1 MIHTTIIGYNQLL
14 LAPMDVKLIEP
25 ISRKLNHL
33 GRAYLSLLAKQ
44 VESLGISRYYYALTY
59 ICHHDGKLTQKAL
72 ANELGKDKS
81 IIVNIIDTLSEEG
94 FVYRE
99 INPADRREHLLK
111 VTEKAKNAVP
121 KIIKAFEIL
130 NQRITEDISDEE
142 MKIFNTVL
150 TKMGTN
156 IKPLTTPETNNE
168 TKP

>member
-1 MIHTTIIGYNQLL
+1 MGYNQLL

-25 ISRKLNHL
+25 ISRKLNNL

-72 ANELGKDKS
+72 ASELGKDKS
-81 IIVNIIDTLSEEG
+81 IIVTIIDTLSEQG

-99 INPADRREHLLK
+99 INPADRREHLLR
-111 VTEKAKNAVP
+111 VTEKAKKAVP
-121 KIIKAFEIL
+121 KITEAFETL
-130 NQRITEDISDEE
+130 NKSITEHISDEE

-156 IKPLTTPETNNE
+156 IKPLTAPETNNE

>member
-1 MIHTTIIGYNQLL
+1 MN
-14 LAPMDVKLIEP
+14 VKLIEP

-44 VESLGISRYYYALTY
+44 VENLGISRYYYALTY
-59 ICHHDGKLTQKAL
+59 ICYHDGKLTQKAL

-81 IIVNIIDTLSEEG
+81 LVVNIIDTLNEEG

-111 VTEKAKNAVP
+111 VTEKAKKAVP
-121 KIIKAFEIL
+121 KIIEAFEIL
-130 NQRITEDISDEE
+130 NQSITEDISDEE
-142 MKIFNTVL
+142 MKIFNSVL

-156 IKPLTTPETNNE
+156 IKPLTAQETDNE